1 MVSSLSYALL
11 KNLNEPFY
19 FFLQARNLHARPHPS
34 ASPFSAPNK
43 QEHSFRGPPLMG
55 NFMLFVVLPTRPKAA
70 KD

>member
-1 MVSSLSYALL
+1 MVSSVSYALL

-43 QEHSFRGPPLMG
+43 QEHSFRGPPS
-55 NFMLFVVLPTRPKAA
+55 NREFYVVCCASHKTEGC
-70 KD
+70 